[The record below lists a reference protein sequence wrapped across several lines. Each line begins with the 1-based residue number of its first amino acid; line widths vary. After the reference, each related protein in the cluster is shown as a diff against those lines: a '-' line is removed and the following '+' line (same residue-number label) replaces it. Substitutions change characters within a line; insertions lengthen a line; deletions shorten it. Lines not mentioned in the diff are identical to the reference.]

1 MFFEAPVN
9 HPMPIIAQR
18 TVWADGAESP
28 APPALQPPPTEE
40 QARAAEAIFA
50 ARQHESDQVAGMLG
64 MWAGTM
70 VLKDLATES
79 FTEPVVELKLKP
91 KADPRKNKEGEE

>member
-18 TVWADGAESP
+18 TVWAEGAESP
-28 APPALQPPPTEE
+28 APPAMQPPPTAE

-64 MWAGTM
+64 MYTSAM
-70 VLKDLATES
+70 ILKDLAAET
-79 FTEPVVELKLKP
+79 FTEPAVELELKP
-91 KADPRKNKEGEE
+91 RRDPDLVDDDEQ